1 MKKYPGNPCQTGS
14 RRAPFAG
21 YFEFYHQIIAWM
33 KHQILYLKA
42 SLIIGLLV
50 SVIMSPAYA
59 AAQKVSVTGKVAN
72 AKGEAIIGATIVVQN
87 NTRIGT
93 TSDVQGAFRL
103 DVAPDAVLNVSYI
116 GYVTQT
122 IPVSGKTHLNVVLQ
136 EDVQT
141 LEDVVV
147 VGYGVQKKETVVGA
161 ISSVARQPGW

>member
-1 MKKYPGNPCQTGS
+1 
-14 RRAPFAG
+14 
-21 YFEFYHQIIAWM
+21 M

-42 SLIIGLLV
+42 SLIVGLLV
-50 SVIMSPAYA
+50 SVIMIPVCA

-72 AKGEAIIGATIVVQN
+72 AKGETIIGATIVVRD

-93 TSDVQGAFRL
+93 TSDVSGAFRL

-122 IPVSGKTHLNVVLQ
+122 VAVSGKTNLSVVLQ

-161 ISSVARQPGW
+161 ISSVAGTRLVKSPVGNVSNALLGRVSGLTAVA